1 MLKFKILKQNT
12 QKRKVFFMSNEKKTV
27 RFAVIGCGLMGKE
40 FACAVARWCQLSAD
54 MPKPV
59 IVGVCDLSEDARRYF
74 TDNFD
79 TVKYSTND
87 YHELLAA
94 DDIDAVYCAVP
105 HNLHKKFYI
114 DIINAGKHL
123 LAEKPF
129 GIDMADNDAILE
141 AIKNHP
147 EVTVRCSSEF
157 PFFPGAQEMIRWIQS
172 GASGKIIEIR
182 SNFHHSSDMD
192 VTKPINWKRMI
203 NVNGEYGCMGDLGL
217 HAEHIPFRMGWI
229 PESVS
234 AYLSDIVKERPDG
247 KGGVVPCLTWDNA
260 HLVCN
265 VKQGEDE
272 FPMIIEMKRICPGA
286 TNSWN
291 IEIDGLNQSAR
302 FSTDDPNAFYYT
314 EPRGREQAWCRVD
327 IGSKPM
333 IPTITGSIFEFGF
346 SDSILQMWAT
356 FVCEVAGISV
366 PFGCLRPE
374 ETALSHKLQT
384 AALISHKER
393 RAVSLSEV

>member
-1 MLKFKILKQNT
+1 
-12 QKRKVFFMSNEKKTV
+12 MSNEKKTV

-40 FACAVARWCQLSAD
+40 FACAVARWCQLTKD
-54 MPKPV
+54 MPKPI
-59 IVGVCDLSEDARRYF
+59 IVGVCDLSEDARKYF

-79 TVKYSTND
+79 TVKYSTTD
-87 YHELLAA
+87 YKELLAA

-129 GIDMADNDAILE
+129 GIDKADNDAILE

-157 PFFPGAQEMIRWIQS
+157 PFFPGAQEMVRWIES

-182 SNFHHSSDMD
+182 SNFHHSSDMN
-192 VTKPINWKRMI
+192 TEKPINWKRMI
-203 NVNGEYGCMGDLGL
+203 DINGEYGCMGDLGL
-217 HAEHIPFRMGWI
+217 HAEHIPFRMGWV

-247 KGGVVPCLTWDNA
+247 KGGRVPCLTWDNA

-265 VKQGEDE
+265 VQGEDGD

-291 IEIDGLNQSAR
+291 LEIDGLKQSAR
-302 FSTDDPNAFYYT
+302 FSTDDPNAFYFT
-314 EPRGREQAWCRVD
+314 EHRGHEQAWCRID

-333 IPTITGSIFEFGF
+333 IPTITGGIFEFGF

-393 RAVSLSEV
+393 RTVSLSEV

>member
-1 MLKFKILKQNT
+1 
-12 QKRKVFFMSNEKKTV
+12 MSNEKKTV

-40 FACAVARWCQLSAD
+40 FACAVARWCQLTKD

-59 IVGVCDLSEDARRYF
+59 IVGVCDLSEDARKYF

-79 TVKYSTND
+79 TVKYSTTD
-87 YHELLAA
+87 YKELLAA

-129 GIDMADNDAILE
+129 GIDKADNDAILE

-157 PFFPGAQEMIRWIQS
+157 PFFPGAQEMVRWIES

-182 SNFHHSSDMD
+182 SNFHHSSDMN
-192 VTKPINWKRMI
+192 TEKPINWKRMI
-203 NVNGEYGCMGDLGL
+203 DINGEYGCMGDLGL
-217 HAEHIPFRMGWI
+217 HAEHIPFRMGWG

-247 KGGVVPCLTWDNA
+247 KGGRVPCLTWDNA

-265 VKQGEDE
+265 VQGEDGD

-291 IEIDGLNQSAR
+291 LEIDGLKQSAR
-302 FSTDDPNAFYYT
+302 FSTDDPNAFYFT
-314 EPRGREQAWCRVD
+314 EHRGHEQAWCRID

-333 IPTITGSIFEFGF
+333 IPTITGGIFEFGF

-393 RAVSLSEV
+393 RTVSLSEV

>member
-1 MLKFKILKQNT
+1 
-12 QKRKVFFMSNEKKTV
+12 MSNNMCNEKKTV

-129 GIDMADNDAILE
+129 GIDKADNDAILE

-157 PFFPGAQEMIRWIQS
+157 PFFPGAQEMVRWIQS
-172 GASGKIIEIR
+172 GAAGKI
-182 SNFHHSSDMD
+182 
-192 VTKPINWKRMI
+192 
-203 NVNGEYGCMGDLGL
+203 
-217 HAEHIPFRMGWI
+217 
-229 PESVS
+229 
-234 AYLSDIVKERPDG
+234 
-247 KGGVVPCLTWDNA
+247 
-260 HLVCN
+260 
-265 VKQGEDE
+265 
-272 FPMIIEMKRICPGA
+272 
-286 TNSWN
+286 
-291 IEIDGLNQSAR
+291 
-302 FSTDDPNAFYYT
+302 
-314 EPRGREQAWCRVD
+314 
-327 IGSKPM
+327 
-333 IPTITGSIFEFGF
+333 
-346 SDSILQMWAT
+346 
-356 FVCEVAGISV
+356 
-366 PFGCLRPE
+366 
-374 ETALSHKLQT
+374 
-384 AALISHKER
+384 
-393 RAVSLSEV
+393 